1 MNWQFY
7 FCITY
12 YNIEKNSSMVDN
24 EKCLPLNYINS
35 FNNIIYI
42 IFSNKIYYNNLLL
55 S

>member
-1 MNWQFY
+1 
-7 FCITY
+7 
-12 YNIEKNSSMVDN
+12 MVDN